1 MPYSS
6 KLSIAMRVVPIK
18 IIQYSRSIF
27 SLNDDIFIAS
37 RARKATLKTI
47 LYNCTTLPMEM
58 QNGCLSGF
66 NYR

>member
-1 MPYSS
+1 MTYSS

-37 RARKATLKTI
+37 RKATLKTI